1 MFWINVLAHT
11 LSKIIIGYFIICK
24 CGTASLVGKQM
35 RSDVHQAQMLRKVRR
50 KKKCRATS
58 FLAPSIVC
66 KKQRK
71 LNIKGK
77 DVFVEFYLGGDYK
90 VILATINSWSRS
102 LMSVFQKLKYNN
114 LTIYFIVIYF
124 SKYSTALHFLFS
136 SFYWYWEWKEL
147 HQITHMARNLVQYG
161 WQACALNRL
170 FIIQY
175 GVFYIDF
182 YRKYVKHSIFGCL

>member
-50 KKKCRATS
+50 KVSCYKLFSTINSLKKAG
-58 FLAPSIVC
+58 
-66 KKQRK
+66 K
-71 LNIKGK
+71 LNIIKGK

-90 VILATINSWSRS
+90 VIFATINSWSRS

-147 HQITHMARNLVQYG
+147 HQITH
-161 WQACALNRL
+161 
-170 FIIQY
+170 
-175 GVFYIDF
+175 VFGA
-182 YRKYVKHSIFGCL
+182 KYTSLKGESCNHVI

>member
-1 MFWINVLAHT
+1 M
-11 LSKIIIGYFIICK
+11 
-24 CGTASLVGKQM
+24 VGKQM

-50 KKKCRATS
+50 KVSCYRLFSTINSLKKAG
-58 FLAPSIVC
+58 
-66 KKQRK
+66 K
-71 LNIKGK
+71 LNIIKGK

-136 SFYWYWEWKEL
+136 SFYWYWE
-147 HQITHMARNLVQYG
+147 
-161 WQACALNRL
+161 
-170 FIIQY
+170 
-175 GVFYIDF
+175 
-182 YRKYVKHSIFGCL
+182 

>member
-1 MFWINVLAHT
+1 MT
-11 LSKIIIGYFIICK
+11 FIKLK
-24 CGTASLVGKQM
+24 CSEKLEE
-35 RSDVHQAQMLRKVRR
+35 

-136 SFYWYWEWKEL
+136 SSL
-147 HQITHMARNLVQYG
+147 LVLGMKGATSDYAHGQKSGTVWLTSMRTKSLIHYSI
-161 WQACALNRL
+161 WRL
-170 FIIQY
+170 L
-175 GVFYIDF
+175 
-182 YRKYVKHSIFGCL
+182 YRFL

>member
-1 MFWINVLAHT
+1 MGLRAWLANRWEVT
-11 LSKIIIGYFIICK
+11 FIKLK
-24 CGTASLVGKQM
+24 CSEKLEE
-35 RSDVHQAQMLRKVRR
+35 
-50 KKKCRATS
+50 KCRATS

-147 HQITHMARNLVQYG
+147 HQITH
-161 WQACALNRL
+161 
-170 FIIQY
+170 
-175 GVFYIDF
+175 VFGA
-182 YRKYVKHSIFGCL
+182 KYTSLKGESCNHVI

>member
-1 MFWINVLAHT
+1 MT
-11 LSKIIIGYFIICK
+11 FIKLK
-24 CGTASLVGKQM
+24 CSEKLEE
-35 RSDVHQAQMLRKVRR
+35 
-50 KKKCRATS
+50 KCRATS

-71 LNIKGK
+71 LNIEGK

-136 SFYWYWEWKEL
+136 SFYWYWE
-147 HQITHMARNLVQYG
+147 
-161 WQACALNRL
+161 
-170 FIIQY
+170 
-175 GVFYIDF
+175 
-182 YRKYVKHSIFGCL
+182 

>member
-1 MFWINVLAHT
+1 MGLRAWLANRWEVT
-11 LSKIIIGYFIICK
+11 FIKLK
-24 CGTASLVGKQM
+24 CSEKLEE
-35 RSDVHQAQMLRKVRR
+35 
-50 KKKCRATS
+50 KCRATS

-71 LNIKGK
+71 LNIEGK

-90 VILATINSWSRS
+90 VIFATINSWSRS

-147 HQITHMARNLVQYG
+147 HQITH
-161 WQACALNRL
+161 
-170 FIIQY
+170 
-175 GVFYIDF
+175 VFGA
-182 YRKYVKHSIFGCL
+182 KYTSLKGESCNHVI